1 MIKKIVEM
9 VMRKIVKRVVW
20 KIVGWWM
27 YWQINEEQDQ
37 IINRWDCHLE
47 VSDDQIRMAVSV
59 WEGFVW
65 LNDYCGDEVSKEYWK
80 VHEEIWVLLDRLDER
95 EKMVVVGSV
104 MDDMLGG
111 VWNEMM
117 RDT

>member
-1 MIKKIVEM
+1 MKAW
-9 VMRKIVKRVVW
+9 MRKIVKKMVW
-20 KIVGWWM
+20 KIVDWWM

-65 LNDYCGDEVSKEYWK
+65 LNDYCGQPMMPKGLLRYWL
-80 VHEEIWVLLDRLDER
+80 I
-95 EKMVVVGSV
+95 S
-104 MDDMLGG
+104 
-111 VWNEMM
+111 
-117 RDT
+117 